1 MQFGKSFKF
10 IDLFCGIGGFHQAMS
25 DLGGECVYASDIDA
39 DCRKIYELN
48 YSIISSLGPYA
59 DNAKEWWAWLLS
71 KSNNASSIKSLID
84 DVNNSNPNTS
94 QDIKEKTGV
103 FFQQG
108 FKCSGKDGAFD
119 EICDDS
125 GNYKKEFIGFATF
138 VNNLLCGKTKIPG
151 KCIPHKGTFK
161 KINVKGYQT
170 DLLNRLMSDENLFS
184 YAFIYGPN
192 AQYSNY
198 SYTLNL
204 K

>member
-1 MQFGKSFKF
+1 M
-10 IDLFCGIGGFHQAMS
+10 
-25 DLGGECVYASDIDA
+25 
-39 DCRKIYELN
+39 
-48 YSIISSLGPYA
+48 
-59 DNAKEWWAWLLS
+59 
-71 KSNNASSIKSLID
+71 
-84 DVNNSNPNTS
+84 
-94 QDIKEKTGV
+94 

-108 FKCSGKDGAFD
+108 FNCTGKDGAFD
-119 EICDDS
+119 EICDNS

-138 VNNLLCGKTKIPG
+138 VNKLLCGNTKIPR

-161 KINVKGYQT
+161 KINVKGHQK

>member
-1 MQFGKSFKF
+1 MQLGKSFKF

-25 DLGGECVYASDIDA
+25 DLAPNGVGITVGQIILRADDA
-39 DCRKIYELN
+39 LF
-48 YSIISSLGPYA
+48 SSLGPYA
-59 DNAKEWWAWLLS
+59 DNAKEWWTWLLS

-84 DVNNSNPNTS
+84 YVNNSNPSTS
-94 QDIKEKTGV
+94 QEIKDKTGV

-108 FKCSGKDGAFD
+108 FNCTGKDGAFD
-119 EICDDS
+119 EICDNS

-138 VNNLLCGKTKIPG
+138 VNKLLCGNTKIPR

-161 KINVKGYQT
+161 KINVKGHQK